1 MTQISP
7 LEGSAGRCRA
17 VLGPEGNVWTPTVFS
32 QEWGSWNFLWISSQQ
47 VTTGK
52 ERAIHLT
59 TEPSFLVHQSQG
71 NSHWP
76 PPTSQTLWKSCDDP
90 KGRVGNSGATPRQGH
105 VRVQR
110 RLNHTV
116 GVLAGEG
123 AQNHSKTPKVTRKD
137 RMNEPWLSL
146 LFTKASRSLQLNATT
161 SQSKRSLCL
170 SSPQRPGPPVQSPF

>member
-7 LEGSAGRCRA
+7 LEGSAGCCRA

-59 TEPSFLVHQSQG
+59 TEPWLLVHQSQG

-76 PPTSQTLWKSCDDP
+76 PPTSRTLWKSCDDP
-90 KGRVGNSGATPRQGH
+90 KRRVGNSGATPRQGH

-123 AQNHSKTPKVTRKD
+123 AQNHSKTPKVTGKD

-170 SSPQRPGPPVQSPF
+170 SSPQRPDPPVQSPF